1 MISFQ
6 FVTYF
11 RARLPLSK
19 SSFDLPTATT
29 LTSLT
34 TFSQFWP
41 APFYNH
47 GEYRFYLNA
56 SIATS
61 AIALHRIL
69 ANSQYLEAHKATF
82 VSFPYAN
89 VKYSFVVALPNMN
102 NSIANL
108 LSSLAAV
115 SGTLQATLNRLDSHS
130 ASVKLTL
137 PKFTMKATINQTSFL
152 ANTFGGKQA
161 ALDKLFTQLTVNLAE
176 LEQKVA
182 ISVNEFG
189 TSFETLSSPY
199 EAFYVHPTAE
209 LLIDRPFLYFVT
221 EKFPNVAKHEVLFAG
236 IVCNPN

>member
-1 MISFQ
+1 M
-6 FVTYF
+6 
-11 RARLPLSK
+11 
-19 SSFDLPTATT
+19 DLPTATT

-69 ANSQYLEAHKATF
+69 ANSRYLEAHKATF

-89 VKYSFVVALPNMN
+89 VKYSFVVALPNIN
-102 NSIANL
+102 NTVANL
-108 LSSLAAV
+108 LASLAV
-115 SGTLQATLNRLDSHS
+115 SGTLQATLNHLDSRS
-130 ASVKLTL
+130 ASVKLTW

-161 ALDKLFTQLTVNLAE
+161 ALDKLFTQFTVNLAD

-199 EAFYVHPTAE
+199 EAFYVNPTAE

-221 EKFPNVAKHEVLFAG
+221 GKFPNVAKHEVLFAG